1 MSQNFTWNAG
11 PVSMVFA
18 YDDDQPV
25 TMASLSIGDTAVR
38 FPYQTPLAEVMTTDT
53 GHMISCNKLTHTVI
67 GRELRYSRHQTDV
80 IGHRNELKIV
90 LEDEDRDL
98 EVTVRYS
105 VDDRAP
111 MVQTDVTVTNMGLEP
126 VLLDSVTSWSSTFG
140 LPADAAESAEPDL
153 GDWDLLEGRFDWLAE
168 GRWHRK
174 PVRDLIPAIGQELT
188 EVDPRQSHQVVST
201 GTWSTGTNVP
211 LAILESEK
219 QQLAWLFQIEHN
231 GAWRWDVQDNTSWR
245 CPARPTRTTP
255 GARNSIL
262 AKPSPQCRRPS
273 LSPTTLMG
281 LSPTSPTTV
290 AKCARRTV
298 TTRNR
303 AWCSTIT

>member
-126 VLLDSVTSWSSTFG
+126 VLLDSVTS
-140 LPADAAESAEPDL
+140 
-153 GDWDLLEGRFDWLAE
+153 
-168 GRWHRK
+168 
-174 PVRDLIPAIGQELT
+174 
-188 EVDPRQSHQVVST
+188 
-201 GTWSTGTNVP
+201 
-211 LAILESEK
+211 
-219 QQLAWLFQIEHN
+219 
-231 GAWRWDVQDNTSWR
+231 
-245 CPARPTRTTP
+245 
-255 GARNSIL
+255 
-262 AKPSPQCRRPS
+262 
-273 LSPTTLMG
+273 
-281 LSPTSPTTV
+281 
-290 AKCARRTV
+290 
-298 TTRNR
+298 
-303 AWCSTIT
+303 

>member
-188 EVDPRQSHQVVST
+188 EVDPRQSHQRSAGHPRIREAAAGMAVS
-201 GTWSTGTNVP
+201 
-211 LAILESEK
+211 
-219 QQLAWLFQIEHN
+219 
-231 GAWRWDVQDNTSWR
+231 D
-245 CPARPTRTTP
+245 RT
-255 GARNSIL
+255 
-262 AKPSPQCRRPS
+262 
-273 LSPTTLMG
+273 
-281 LSPTSPTTV
+281 
-290 AKCARRTV
+290 
-298 TTRNR
+298 
-303 AWCSTIT
+303 